1 MNSPVQPDT
10 EAQRLADL
18 NARES
23 WINTKESEIA
33 SRETAVATRE
43 RDATAERQVIE
54 QDKAKLAQREQA
66 VTQAE
71 QKCDAGFAD
80 ERAALN
86 DELREKRAQGERAI
100 AEMREK
106 NLSALEVEISEL
118 KAKRLGAVAHAENAE
133 RERIRTEIAQ
143 ERDAWTKQQGDARK
157 QLNAERTEFEKQKGA
172 LSALQSEVEGRQAEL
187 ETSERTLER
196 KEQRLEQQ
204 NQRRSEQLDDEV
216 ERRVEDRRK
225 SLEAALQSAK
235 EENIRLR
242 EAFKTQD
249 ELLGAFEQLKL
260 QLGGKD
266 PAEILRAL
274 NSQADELKRLREE
287 LATRPTEEMRERYQ
301 ALESEAK
308 NQKTRADQ
316 LERQL
321 STNEAAVAEIGEL
334 RRQGSELNA
343 ENKSLA
349 QRASIFEGAA
359 NEAQAELK
367 R

>member
-133 RERIRTEIAQ
+133 R
-143 ERDAWTKQQGDARK
+143 
-157 QLNAERTEFEKQKGA
+157 
-172 LSALQSEVEGRQAEL
+172 
-187 ETSERTLER
+187 
-196 KEQRLEQQ
+196 
-204 NQRRSEQLDDEV
+204 
-216 ERRVEDRRK
+216 
-225 SLEAALQSAK
+225 
-235 EENIRLR
+235 
-242 EAFKTQD
+242 
-249 ELLGAFEQLKL
+249 
-260 QLGGKD
+260 
-266 PAEILRAL
+266 
-274 NSQADELKRLREE
+274 
-287 LATRPTEEMRERYQ
+287 
-301 ALESEAK
+301 
-308 NQKTRADQ
+308 
-316 LERQL
+316 
-321 STNEAAVAEIGEL
+321 
-334 RRQGSELNA
+334 
-343 ENKSLA
+343 
-349 QRASIFEGAA
+349 
-359 NEAQAELK
+359 
-367 R
+367 